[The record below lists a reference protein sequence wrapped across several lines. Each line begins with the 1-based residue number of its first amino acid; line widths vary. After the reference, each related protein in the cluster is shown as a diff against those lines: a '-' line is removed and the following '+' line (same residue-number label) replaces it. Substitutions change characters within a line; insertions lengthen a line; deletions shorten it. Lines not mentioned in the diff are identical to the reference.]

1 MSVESIQTVRQYLTF
16 HLEEELYALDIEQ
29 VQTVLDFDRITKVP
43 RTPDFMRGVINLR
56 GSVVPI
62 ADLKQKFGMG
72 QTEKTLDSCII
83 IVEVTVDDEVTVLG
97 TLADSVQ
104 EVIELEPENIEPAPK
119 IGTRLNTEF
128 IKGMG
133 KKGDDF
139 IILMDLEKIFS
150 ADELILAQ
158 GLGEEN
164 TTGEEAE
171 RSTSKPARSGRRHKA
186 ETQAIA

>member
-16 HLEEELYALDIEQ
+16 NLEKELYALDIGQ
-29 VQTVLDFDRITKVP
+29 VQSVLDYERVTKVP

-83 IVEVTVDDEVTVLG
+83 IVEVTVDEEVTVLG

-104 EVIELEPENIEPAPK
+104 EVIELEPDSIEPAPK

-133 KKGDDF
+133 KKGDEF
-139 IILMDLEKIFS
+139 IILLDLEKIFS
-150 ADELILAQ
+150 VDELILAKEI
-158 GLGEEN
+158 GDDD
-164 TTGEEAE
+164 
-171 RSTSKPARSGRRHKA
+171 STEPVGKSPARKTGKRTKKSA
-186 ETQAIA
+186 EAVA